1 MPISRGEALAAG
13 KKLLRTFDSAPEPR
27 RQARA
32 LYAELTRAAG
42 WTGGE
47 RRQIEAFGEWL
58 ISLPSVSELKPR
70 CGELLAQLR

>member
-32 LYAELTRAAG
+32 LYAELARAAG
-42 WTGGE
+42 WTTAE
-47 RRQIEAFGEWL
+47 TRHIEAFGEWL
-58 ISLPSVSELKPR
+58 VTLPSVSELKPR
-70 CGELLAQLR
+70 CGALLAQLR